1 MNQSQ
6 IEFWKSYSNIMT
18 QETPAAVLWRQEKAF
33 TMYQEIDA
41 SVYAELDP
49 ASHSKKFL
57 RVCNAYNLEPDV
69 FEHFV
74 REQEGWPLDA

>member
-6 IEFWKSYSNIMT
+6 IEFWKSYSSIMT
-18 QETPAAVLWRQEKAF
+18 QDAHDKAF

-49 ASHSKKFL
+49 ASHSTKFL